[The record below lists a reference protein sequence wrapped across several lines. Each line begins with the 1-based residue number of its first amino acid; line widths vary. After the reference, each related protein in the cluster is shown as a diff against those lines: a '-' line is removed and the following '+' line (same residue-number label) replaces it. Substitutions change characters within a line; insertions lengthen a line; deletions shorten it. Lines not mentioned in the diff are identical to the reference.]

1 MIQFF
6 HATYIHLDIQ
16 PKAPEL
22 FNCCILSPE
31 LVLWMFPPIHE
42 TFFFFCNHQAP
53 ILRRAEGSWGTVPLF
68 FSLPKTTCFVGN
80 LCIYVF
86 FFTVIFGAFQG
97 DHFDDLRI
105 FSS

>member
-31 LVLWMFPPIHE
+31 LVLWMFPPLYP
-42 TFFFFCNHQAP
+42 F
-53 ILRRAEGSWGTVPLF
+53 F

-86 FFTVIFGAFQG
+86 LRSFLE
-97 DHFDDLRI
+97 HFKVTILMI
-105 FSS
+105 